1 MKTDDFLAAIT
12 GKTIDSA
19 ILNSDNEICI
29 YTTGGEVINFKRLMV
44 FKSEDERQVD
54 DLWSK
59 MMNTVN
65 RKPTYITCDWSIDKI
80 NRIAAEVLQYDNTRR
95 IMVTEISENYYMLSR
110 L

>member
-1 MKTDDFLAAIT
+1 MKTDDFLAAIA
-12 GKTIDSA
+12 GKTIASA
-19 ILNSDNEICI
+19 QCNATNEICI
-29 YTTGGEVINFKRLMV
+29 YTTDNEVINFKRLMV
-44 FKSEDERQVD
+44 FKSEDERKID

-65 RKPTYITCDWSIDKI
+65 RKPTYITCELSIDNI
-80 NRIAAEVLQYDNTRR
+80 NKIAAEVLQYDNTRR

>member
-1 MKTDDFLAAIT
+1 MKTDDFLAAIA
-12 GKTIDSA
+12 GKTITSA
-19 ILNSDNEICI
+19 GCNATDEICI
-29 YTTGGEVINFKRLMV
+29 YTTDNEVINFKRLMV
-44 FKSEDERQVD
+44 FKLEDERQID

-65 RKPTYITCDWSIDKI
+65 RKPTYITCEWGIDNINKI
-80 NRIAAEVLQYDNTRR
+80 AEEVLQYDNTRR

>member
-1 MKTDDFLAAIT
+1 MKTDDFLAAIA
-12 GKTIDSA
+12 GKTIASA
-19 ILNSDNEICI
+19 QCNATNEICI
-29 YTTGGEVINFKRLMV
+29 YTTDNEVINFKRLMV
-44 FKSEDERQVD
+44 FKSEDERKID

-59 MMNTVN
+59 MLNTVN
-65 RKPTYITCDWSIDKI
+65 RKPTYITCELGVDKI